1 MKGIPEDAS
10 LLAKTLY
17 RYGTSKSPVKRGI
30 ASGVIGLI
38 EATGSKE
45 RTAKKNAEAT
55 KNEKEALTKFLNS
68 KVTQNA
74 LEKLGVNSRVFN
86 LAVFRAYPFNT
97 RKYNIFIRAFVVL
110 RNELRENMT
119 KNRKLN
125 PSKYHEII
133 VNMLKYED
141 GDTIT
146 RHVDYMPMT
155 IDKDEDSDEYS
166 NSEVMGAE
174 EFSQDELDRELED
187 LARKSDSLADTS
199 SLFKKG
205 ILKSVEDRGTGI
217 SDYKAYLEFM
227 DDDDIEDKE
236 TLRSRR
242 NSVMRSIEGEMNR
255 LQVGGFCYNA
265 TNKLKE
271 ILRGKKN

>member
-1 MKGIPEDAS
+1 MKGIQEDAS
-10 LLAKTLY
+10 VLAKTLY
-17 RYGTSKSPVKRGI
+17 KYGTSKSPVKRGI
-30 ASGVIGLI
+30 ASGIIGLI

-86 LAVFRAYPFNT
+86 IAVFRAYPFNT
-97 RKYNIFIRAFVVL
+97 GKYTVFIRAFIVL
-110 RNELRENMT
+110 RDELRDNMA
-119 KNRKLN
+119 KNRKLS

-133 VNMLKYED
+133 VNMLKYEE

-146 RHVDYMPMT
+146 RHTDYIPMT
-155 IDKDEDSDEYS
+155 IDKEEDSDEYS
-166 NSEVMGAE
+166 NSEIMGVE
-174 EFSQDELDRELED
+174 ESGQHELDSELED

-199 SLFKKG
+199 SLFKKT
-205 ILKSVEDRGTGI
+205 IQKSGEEDI
-217 SDYKAYLEFM
+217 SGFSNYKGYL
-227 DDDDIEDKE
+227 DDDDIEERE
-236 TLRSRR
+236 TLTSRR
-242 NSVMRSIEGEMNR
+242 NSVNRFIEGEMNR

-265 TNKLKE
+265 TNKLKK
-271 ILRGKKN
+271 ILRE